1 MFVFSACAFANAA
14 AAVVYIIFDGAVH
27 VCSDAWDFPM
37 DYAAQT
43 PRYMALVGAEASVE
57 GPTAVMTQQYRL
69 GDEGSDTTLTQT
81 IVLVAGSRRIDFRT
95 TAHWREPQSMLR
107 TSFPVSVRAEMA
119 TYEIQFG
126 AIERPTHTNTT
137 CEAQPAVAR

>member
-1 MFVFSACAFANAA
+1 
-14 AAVVYIIFDGAVH
+14 
-27 VCSDAWDFPM
+27 
-37 DYAAQT
+37 
-43 PRYMALVGAEASVE
+43 MALVGAEAMID
-57 GPTAVMTQQYRL
+57 GPTALMTQRYRL
-69 GDEGSDTTLTQT
+69 GEAGADTTLTQT

-107 TSFPVSVRAEMA
+107 TSFPISVRAEVA

-137 CEAQPAVAR
+137 CESHVGRHLAQRVIVVLQI